1 SFQSVTREKLCQFS
15 IGVDS
20 EANLATYLRF
30 YNERRL
36 HRSLDGQTPDATYV
50 AALAA
55 ASRPAA

>member
-1 SFQSVTREKLCQFS
+1 MTREKLCQFS